1 MTAQFGAGW
10 TISTDSI
17 AGGTSTAEMRVIEGG
32 ANSPKGVLG
41 VSRNVTNAFTY
52 PWAGVMFFP
61 GSTPFEWKEFTFPL
75 SDFNGTDGHDVRAIL
90 FTGSMDP
97 GPFKF
102 AIDEVRLD

>member
-1 MTAQFGAGW
+1 
-10 TISTDSI
+10 
-17 AGGTSTAEMRVIEGG
+17 
-32 ANSPKGVLG
+32 
-41 VSRNVTNAFTY
+41 
-52 PWAGVMFFP
+52 MFFP